1 MGENLTFVSILLV
14 HAAGGSDEFRSMKLR
29 TRLVFAG
36 VALSALPLATVCGVL
51 WLQGSRLATRS
62 AEQVNHLVLESL
74 DDRLRQSIALADA
87 LRSELELETRS
98 LLARLTADVARAGGI
113 GTVASAV
120 ADWES
125 TNQFNQGKSR
135 ISLPTLVVGGVNL
148 PAQSDPAVP
157 VPFVDDV
164 LHRPGATATIF
175 QRMNESGDMLR
186 VASSVRNA
194 QGRRAIGTYI
204 PTAMP
209 DGKPNPVLA
218 TVLKGE
224 RFVGRA
230 FVVNQWYVAA
240 YQPFRDAAGKV
251 AGMLYV
257 GIPEATALEN
267 VKAAFGQTA
276 IGEHGHLFAIN
287 TKGADAGRYVIS
299 KGGTQDGQLMPDE
312 TGTDG
317 INLGR
322 TLIATAP
329 TLAPGATGGLRHL
342 GRENK
347 DAALRPRILR
357 YTYYAPWDWVVAA
370 VAYEDEIGHV
380 QATLT
385 EGIRSFLL
393 VSGGV
398 GAGLVVL
405 GGLVTLILG
414 RWFGRKLESFS
425 VELAE
430 GAGQATVATDRV
442 MASAQ
447 TLAHGQGAQI
457 QAHDEVS
464 EALNGLVAK
473 HSERLSLVEDA
484 RRLADATQQAAESS
498 AASMNRLES
507 SLAGIQQSGQE
518 IGRIIS
524 VIDEIAFQT
533 NLLALNAAVEAARAG
548 SSGAGFAVVA
558 DEVRALAQ
566 RSAEAARNSR
576 DRIDDAVTRSCQGSS
591 IGKEVAQA
599 LQGMA
604 TNAQQTRARIAE
616 LVTATQSESE
626 VAHRS
631 LDTLAKTQ
639 EIAHHN
645 ESASEALSEAV
656 AVLRESETSQR
667 TVIRDMRGLV
677 SGHGLSAGKAA
688 AARGT
693 TSGAS
698 AASGSGPASVD
709 AEELAPAGL
718 RYDPDTMA
726 TGNEKV
732 DRQHQGLID
741 IINEIE
747 RAQLNQWPAARVT
760 PLLDSLANYTVNHFR
775 DEEQIME
782 ATGCSAAKRNCKA
795 HAALIAKYTA
805 WRQDYDAKGQPTEL
819 VRDLHQFLTQW
830 LVGHICRIDTCL
842 KSCQRGQLQAS

>member
-1 MGENLTFVSILLV
+1 
-14 HAAGGSDEFRSMKLR
+14 MKLR

-204 PTAMP
+204 PTVMP